1 MINKIIEEIE
11 TSKMLDILF
20 TNMRIPQEE
29 FDDLKQEI
37 YIIILDYDREK
48 IIEMYEKKQL
58 KYWLVRVIT
67 NQYFSKYSTYYYKYR
82 KYYEIIDKNNLNKD
96 NNEDEE

>member
-1 MINKIIEEIE
+1 M
-11 TSKMLDILF
+11 LF
-20 TNMRIPQEE
+20 TNMRIPKEE

>member
-1 MINKIIEEIE
+1 ME

-37 YIIILDYDREK
+37 YIIIIDYDRDK

-82 KYYEIIDKNNLNKD
+82 KYYELIDKNNLNKD
-96 NNEDEE
+96 NNENEE

>member
-1 MINKIIEEIE
+1 
-11 TSKMLDILF
+11 MLF
-20 TNMRIPQEE
+20 ANMRIPKEE

-37 YIIILDYDREK
+37 YIIILEYDRNK

-58 KYWLVRVIT
+58 KYWMVRVIS

-82 KYYEIIDKNNLNKD
+82 KYYEMIDKNNLNKD
-96 NNEDEE
+96 NNEDET

>member
-1 MINKIIEEIE
+1 ME

-37 YIIILDYDREK
+37 YIIILDYDRDK

-82 KYYEIIDKNNLNKD
+82 KYYEMIDKNNLNKD

>member
-1 MINKIIEEIE
+1 
-11 TSKMLDILF
+11 MLDILF

>member
-1 MINKIIEEIE
+1 MINKIIEELE
-11 TSKMLDILF
+11 TSKMLDMLF
-20 TNMRIPQEE
+20 ANMRIQKEE

-58 KYWLVRVIT
+58 KYWLVRVIS

-82 KYYEIIDKNNLNKD
+82 KYYEMIDKNNLNKD
-96 NNEDEE
+96 NNEDET

>member
-1 MINKIIEEIE
+1 MINKILEEIDK
-11 TSKMLDILF
+11 SKLLYELF
-20 TNMRIPQEE
+20 SNMNVAKEE
-29 FDDLKQEI
+29 FDDLRQEI
-37 YIIILDYDREK
+37 YMIILNHDANK

-67 NQYFSKYSTYYYKYR
+67 NQYFSRYSTYYYKYK
-82 KYYEIIDKNNLNKD
+82 KYYELIDKNNLNKD

>member
-1 MINKIIEEIE
+1 
-11 TSKMLDILF
+11 MLF
-20 TNMRIPQEE
+20 ANMRIPKEE
-29 FDDLKQEI
+29 YDDLKQEI
-37 YIIILDYDREK
+37 YIIVLDYDRKK

-82 KYYEIIDKNNLNKD
+82 KYYEMIDKNNLNKD

>member
-1 MINKIIEEIE
+1 
-11 TSKMLDILF
+11 
-20 TNMRIPQEE
+20 MRIPQEE

-82 KYYEIIDKNNLNKD
+82 KYYEMIDKNNLNKD

>member
-1 MINKIIEEIE
+1 
-11 TSKMLDILF
+11 MLF
-20 TNMRIPQEE
+20 VNMRIPKEE

-37 YIIILDYDREK
+37 YIIILDYDRDK
-48 IIEMYEKKQL
+48 IIEMYNKKQL

-82 KYYEIIDKNNLNKD
+82 KYYELIDKNNLNKD
-96 NNEDEE
+96 NNEDET

>member
-1 MINKIIEEIE
+1 ME

-20 TNMRIPQEE
+20 TNMRIPKEE

-82 KYYEIIDKNNLNKD
+82 KYYEMIDKNNLNKD

>member
-1 MINKIIEEIE
+1 
-11 TSKMLDILF
+11 MLDILF
-20 TNMRIPQEE
+20 ANMRIPQEE

-82 KYYEIIDKNNLNKD
+82 KYYEMIDKNNLNKD

>member
-82 KYYEIIDKNNLNKD
+82 KYYEMIDKNNLNKD